1 MALAIPIISTFDGKG
16 VTSAIKEFKN
26 LETNGERAH
35 LAITKAALPAAAALA
50 GVTAA
55 LGLAVKAAAEDA
67 AAQQALAS
75 QLQRTTG
82 ATDAQI
88 AANENWIAVQ
98 GKLLGVTDD
107 ELRPALA
114 GLIRATGDITEA
126 QKAAGL
132 AMDVAAAKG
141 VSLETVTKTLEK
153 AYGGNFTALAKLS
166 PELRDMIK
174 AGASLDEVTKA
185 MAETFG
191 GAASDA
197 ANTAAGKFARMK
209 VALDETKESIGA
221 ALLPAIEAILPVLL
235 KFSQWASDHPAV
247 FLAIAAAVTAIAGA
261 IVTYTAATKIAVV
274 ANALLATSFT
284 ALQVASGL
292 IVFTAIIAGIV
303 LLYSRFSWFRDGVK
317 NLVNGI
323 SDYFEFMGNAWVKAS
338 NIIIR
343 GINLLS
349 PFKDIPYISE
359 ISLGHMGEGG
369 KGGASSPA
377 TAAFVAPFTGLTDT
391 SPSPGKPSKSPA
403 EPPMTPYKSEGD
415 TSGGFAQAGL
425 GGIGP
430 FNDIII
436 NLDAGLVSSP
446 ATVGQDIIDAILAA
460 QRNSGVVFAP
470 AVTF

>member
-1 MALAIPIISTFDGKG
+1 MSGISIPIVTEFNEKGISK
-16 VTSAIKEFKN
+16 AIKEFKN
-26 LETNGERAH
+26 LETNGERANF
-35 LAITKAALPAAAALA
+35 AIQKAALPAAAALA
-50 GVTAA
+50 GLTAG
-55 LGLAVKAAAEDA
+55 LGLAVKAAAEDE

-75 QLQRTTG
+75 QIQRTTG

-88 AANENWIAVQ
+88 AANEDWISVQ

-197 ANTAAGKFARMK
+197 ADTAAGKFARMK

-235 KFSQWASDHPAV
+235 KFSQWASDHPKV
-247 FLAIAAAVTAIAGA
+247 FLAIATAVAAIAAA

-284 ALQVASGL
+284 AVQVASGL
-292 IVFTAIIAGIV
+292 IIFTAIIAGLV
-303 LLYSRFSWFRDGVK
+303 LLYARFSWFRDGVK
-317 NLVNGI
+317 TLVNGI
-323 SDYFEFMGNAWVKAS
+323 SDYFEFMANSWVKAS
-338 NIIIR
+338 NIIIK
-343 GINLLS
+343 GINLIS
-349 PFKDIPYISE
+349 PFKDIP
-359 ISLGHMGEGG
+359 SLGEVNFGRMGEGG
-369 KGGASSPA
+369 GAANTPSA
-377 TAAFVAPFTGLTDT
+377 TPAFVAPFAGLVDST
-391 SPSPGKPSKSPA
+391 PSPGKAPKKVT
-403 EPPMTPYKSEGD
+403 EPPVSAMPSGTGD
-415 TSGGFAQAGL
+415 FLMAGGLPNLDFSGITINLEAGL
-425 GGIGP
+425 I
-430 FNDIII
+430 
-436 NLDAGLVSSP
+436 SSP
-446 ATVGQDIIDAILAA
+446 ATIGQDIIDAILAA
-460 QRNSGVVFAP
+460 QRDSGVVFAP

>member
-16 VTSAIKEFKN
+16 ITSAINEFKN
-26 LETNGERAH
+26 LETNGEKAH
-35 LAITKAALPAAAALA
+35 LAITKAAIPAAAALA

-67 AAQQALAS
+67 AAQEALAS
-75 QLQRTTG
+75 QIKRTTG

-88 AANENWIAVQ
+88 SANEDWITTQ

-126 QKAAGL
+126 QKAASL

-174 AGASLDEVTKA
+174 SGASLDEVTKA

-197 ANTAAGKFARMK
+197 ANTAAGKFGRMK
-209 VALDETKESIGA
+209 LALDETKESIGA
-221 ALLPAIEAILPVLL
+221 ALMPAVEKILPVLVA
-235 KFSQWASDHPAV
+235 FSQWASDHPGV

-261 IVTYTAATKIAVV
+261 IVTYTAASKIATVV
-274 ANALLATSFT
+274 NALLATSFT
-284 ALQVASGL
+284 ALQVATGL
-292 IVFTAIIAGIV
+292 VVFTAIIAGII

-317 NLVNGI
+317 NVVNGI

-349 PFKDIPYISE
+349 PFKDIPYIST
-359 ISLGHMGEGG
+359 ISIGHMGEGG
-369 KGGASSPA
+369 AGGAAPSTTP
-377 TAAFVAPFTGLTDT
+377 AFVAPFTGLVDT
-391 SPSPGKPSKSPA
+391 SPSPGKVSKSPA

-415 TSGGFAQAGL
+415 TSGGYATAGL
-425 GGIGP
+425 PSIDFSGVT
-430 FNDIII
+430 FNI
-436 NLDAGLVSSP
+436 DAGLISSP
-446 ATVGQDIIDAILAA
+446 AAVGQDIIDAILAA

-470 AVTF
+470 ASGL

>member
-16 VTSAIKEFKN
+16 ITSAINEFKN

-35 LAITKAALPAAAALA
+35 LAIQKAALPAAAALA

-67 AAQQALAS
+67 GAQQALAS
-75 QLQRTTG
+75 QIQRTTG
-82 ATDAQI
+82 ATDVQI
-88 AANENWIAVQ
+88 KANEDWITTQ

-114 GLIRATGDITEA
+114 GLVRATGDITEA
-126 QKAAGL
+126 QRAASL

-174 AGASLDEVTKA
+174 SGASLDEVTKK

-197 ANTAAGKFARMK
+197 ANTAAGKFGRMK
-209 VALDETKESIGA
+209 LALDETKESIGA
-221 ALLPAIEAILPVLL
+221 ALMPAVEKILPVLVS
-235 KFSQWASDHPAV
+235 FSQWASDHPGV

-261 IVTYTAATKIAVV
+261 IVTYTAATKIAAV

-284 ALQVASGL
+284 ALQVATGL

-391 SPSPGKPSKSPA
+391 SPSPGKKVKSPA
-403 EPPMTPYKSEGD
+403 EPPVSAMP
-415 TSGGFAQAGL
+415 SGTGTNTMAGGL
-425 GGIGP
+425 AGIDFSNVT
-430 FNDIII
+430 FNI
-436 NLDAGLVSSP
+436 DAGLISSP
-446 ATVGQDIIDAILAA
+446 ASVGQDIIDAILAA
-460 QRNSGVVFAP
+460 QRDSGVVFAP
-470 AVTF
+470 AATL

>member
-16 VTSAIKEFKN
+16 ITSAINEFKN
-26 LETNGERAH
+26 LETNGEKAH
-35 LAITKAALPAAAALA
+35 FAIQKAALPAAAALA

-67 AAQQALAS
+67 AAQEALAS
-75 QLQRTTG
+75 QIKRTTG

-88 AANENWIAVQ
+88 SANEDWITTQ

-126 QKAAGL
+126 QRAASL

-197 ANTAAGKFARMK
+197 ANTAAGKFGRMK
-209 VALDETKESIGA
+209 LALDETKESIGA
-221 ALLPAIEAILPVLL
+221 ALMPAVETILPILTT
-235 KFSQWASDHPAV
+235 FAQWAQDNPKA
-247 FLAIAAAVTAIAGA
+247 FLAVAGAIASIAAAV
-261 IVTYTAATKIAVV
+261 VSYTAASKIAVV
-274 ANALLATSFT
+274 ANAVLGTSFA
-284 ALQVASGL
+284 ALDVATGIGIFVAL
-292 IVFTAIIAGIV
+292 DAAIITSYARV
-303 LLYSRFSWFRDGVK
+303 KWFRDGV
-317 NLVNGI
+317 
-323 SDYFEFMGNAWVKAS
+323 
-338 NIIIR
+338 NIILNDISGYLEMAANNWIMLTNVIIR
-343 GINLLS
+343 AMNLISPFGDIPTIKHITLPRIGGADGINA
-349 PFKDIPYISE
+349 
-359 ISLGHMGEGG
+359 G
-369 KGGASSPA
+369 SSALP
-377 TAAFVAPFTGLTDT
+377 TFVAPFTGLTDT
-391 SPSPGKPSKSPA
+391 SPSPGKRTKSPA
-403 EPPMTPYKSEGD
+403 EPPMTPYKSEGVTAGGLITGGLPSID
-415 TSGGFAQAGL
+415 FSG
-425 GGIGP
+425 IT
-430 FNDIII
+430 I
-436 NLDAGLVSSP
+436 NVDAGLVSSP
-446 ATVGQDIIDAILAA
+446 ASVGQDIIDAILAA

-470 AVTF
+470 ASGL

>member
-16 VTSAIKEFKN
+16 ITSAINEFKN

-67 AAQQALAS
+67 AAQEALAS
-75 QLQRTTG
+75 QIKRTTG
-82 ATDAQI
+82 ATDSQI
-88 AANENWIAVQ
+88 KANEDWITVQ
-98 GKLLGVTDD
+98 GKLLGIADNQ
-107 ELRPALA
+107 LRPALA

-126 QKAAGL
+126 QKAATL

-166 PELRDMIK
+166 PELRDLIK
-174 AGASLDEVTKA
+174 SGASLDEVTKA

-209 VALDETKESIGA
+209 LALDETKESIGA
-221 ALLPAIEAILPVLL
+221 ALMPAVEAILPVLVS
-235 KFSQWASDHPAV
+235 FSQWASDHPKT
-247 FLAIAAAVTAIAGA
+247 FLAIAAAVSAIAGA
-261 IVTYTAATKIAVV
+261 IVVYTAASKIATVV
-274 ANALLATSFT
+274 NALLATSFT

-317 NLVNGI
+317 SFVNGI

-338 NIIIR
+338 NIVIR

-349 PFKDIPYISE
+349 PFKDIPYIST
-359 ISLGHMGEGG
+359 ISIGHMGEGG
-369 KGGASSPA
+369 AGGAAP
-377 TAAFVAPFTGLTDT
+377 TAPPAFVAPFTGLTDT
-391 SPSPGKPSKSPA
+391 SPSPGKVSKSPA

-415 TSGGFAQAGL
+415 TSGGYATAGL
-425 GGIGP
+425 PSIDFSGVT
-430 FNDIII
+430 FNI
-436 NLDAGLVSSP
+436 DAGLISSP
-446 ATVGQDIIDAILAA
+446 ASVGQDIIDSILAA

-470 AVTF
+470 ASGL